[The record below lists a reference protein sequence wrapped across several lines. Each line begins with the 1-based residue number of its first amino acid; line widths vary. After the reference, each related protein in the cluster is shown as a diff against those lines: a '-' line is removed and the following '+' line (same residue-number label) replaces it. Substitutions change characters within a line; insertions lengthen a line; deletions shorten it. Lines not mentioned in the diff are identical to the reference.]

1 MNTESLSSTD
11 IERLAHKRAAARL
24 GWYVHAGVYVLVNLA
39 LAAAAA
45 ISGRH
50 WVLAPA
56 LAWGLGLAIHGA
68 VVWMA
73 MPGAQLY
80 QRLLR
85 QEIARLQPQR
95 DPW

>member
-1 MNTESLSSTD
+1 M
-11 IERLAHKRAAARL
+11 
-24 GWYVHAGVYVLVNLA
+24 VNLA